1 MADGAYKEIKSSLI
15 RIEDKLGVHGE
26 KLSAIDQHLIDLNGK
41 VVVHTADINQ
51 LYKCQNEIENHMKVQ
66 QGRIEGM
73 GWSFKL
79 LVGLITTATGIIA
92 ILAYITK

>member
-1 MADGAYKEIKSSLI
+1 MADGAYHEIRASLV

-26 KLSAIDQHLIDLNGK
+26 KLSAIDQHLTNLNSK
-41 VVVHTADINQ
+41 VAANCSDINQ
-51 LYKCQNEIENHMKVQ
+51 LYSKHNEVENSIKVQ

-79 LVGLITTATGIIA
+79 LIGLITTATGIIA
-92 ILAYITK
+92 ILSYMNK